1 MRKDIPIKTI
11 ERLALYRRLLRDLTA
26 KGLDHLYSH
35 QLAEL
40 ANNTSAQVRRDLMIT
55 GYTGTPRKGYD
66 VKELIN
72 RINSILDDISEQKIA
87 LIGIGNLG
95 RAILSYF
102 SYQQPTLSIVAAF
115 DSDES
120 KTNRVIGGCRC
131 YHIREFDEK
140 IKELKITL
148 GIITVPAQ
156 HAQDVADMMTQAGI
170 KGILNFA
177 PVPLRVPEEVFTDR
191 IDITTALEKI
201 AYFASSD

>member
-1 MRKDIPIKTI
+1 
-11 ERLALYRRLLRDLTA
+11 
-26 KGLDHLYSH
+26 
-35 QLAEL
+35 LAEL